1 MQFPNLFVRIFKMLG
16 HFSLSSLFAACMALS
31 TSANAGLFDDD
42 EARKAIL
49 ELRQRLDVARAASEA
64 GLAAQTRQTE
74 ELRKAQDDA
83 RKQAIEQLATQLSM
97 QQAEQISV
105 LKRSLLDLQ
114 NQIETLRADLARLRG
129 QDEQLARDV
138 SDIQRRQ
145 KDISQGIDDRIRK
158 FEPVKVSLDGKEFSV
173 EPNEKRDYEAA
184 LAVFR
189 KGDFA
194 ASAPIW
200 IDFIKRYPQSGY
212 NPSAYFWLGNAQYAT
227 RDYKESITNFRSMV
241 AASPDHPK
249 AAEAVLSIANCQIE
263 LKDTR
268 AARKTL
274 EDLIKAYPQSEAAV
288 AAKDRLS
295 KLR

>member
-1 MQFPNLFVRIFKMLG
+1 MGSVPLPVSMPVAKLLQAGLLAIFL
-16 HFSLSSLFAACMALS
+16 AAGAG
-31 TSANAGLFDDD
+31 AHAGLFDDE

-49 ELRQRLDVARAASEA
+49 DLRQRVDANRAAAEA
-64 GLAAQTRQTE
+64 GLVAQQRLTD
-74 ELRKAQDDA
+74 ELRKSQDDA
-83 RKQAIEQLATQLSM
+83 RKLAMEQLAA
-97 QQAEQISV
+97 QQAALLAEQVSL

-114 NQIETLRADLARLRG
+114 NQIEVLRSDLAKQRG

-138 SDIQRRQ
+138 ADIQRRQ
-145 KDISQGIDDRIRK
+145 KDIAQGIDDRIRK
-158 FEPVKVSLDGKEFSV
+158 FEPIKVSLDGKEFTAD
-173 EPNEKRDYEAA
+173 PAEKRDYEAA
-184 LAVFR
+184 LAIFR
-189 KGDFA
+189 KGEFA
-194 ASAPIW
+194 ASAPVW
-200 IDFIKRYPQSGY
+200 IDFIKRYPSSGY

-274 EDLIKAYPQSEAAV
+274 EDLTKAYPQSEAAV
-288 AAKDRLS
+288 AAKDRLA